1 MADKKLIRNY
11 CSDTPAMM
19 RDIYIALCKG
29 FDEMQDDSFVGV
41 DKGKMIGF
49 IMKETRGSVN
59 PMVLNEI
66 LKDFEK

>member
-1 MADKKLIRNY
+1 MDKKLFRNY
-11 CSDTPAMM
+11 THDLPAMM

-29 FDEMQDDSFVGV
+29 FDEMQDDFDGV

-59 PMVLNEI
+59 PVVLNEI

>member
-11 CSDTPAMM
+11 AHDMPAMM

-29 FDEMQDDSFVGV
+29 FDEMQNDYEGV

-59 PMVLNEI
+59 PVILNEI